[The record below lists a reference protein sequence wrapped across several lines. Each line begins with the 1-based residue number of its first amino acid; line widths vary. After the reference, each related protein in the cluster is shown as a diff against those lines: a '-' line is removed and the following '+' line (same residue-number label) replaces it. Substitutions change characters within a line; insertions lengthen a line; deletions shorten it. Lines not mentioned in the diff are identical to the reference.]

1 MGNKAA
7 GHKPE
12 TSGIIVEGTSC
23 WTSTVD
29 VKRQQEGL
37 SLAQQ
42 KVHFF
47 QGLDVI
53 QSHFIIETMSKICDS
68 TLGNTKP
75 EASHPYIYKISLSKI
90 DRSRN
95 YDQIKKS

>member
-1 MGNKAA
+1 MANQAA

-23 WTSTVD
+23 RTSTVD
-29 VKRQQEGL
+29 VKRQQEGF

-42 KVHFF
+42 KVHFS

-53 QSHFIIETMSKICDS
+53 QSHFIMSKICDF

-75 EASHPYIYKISLSKI
+75 RAS
-90 DRSRN
+90 
-95 YDQIKKS
+95 